1 MAEAATAQKTTG
13 RGRSQRPRSARR
25 PRREEREYEQR
36 VVDLARVT
44 RVTSG
49 GKRMSFRAT
58 VVVGDKK
65 GKVGY
70 GIAKGKDVQAAI
82 QKAVAK
88 AEKAVIR
95 VPMKKNTIPHEMLIK
110 FKAAKVL
117 LKPAPEGTGVIAGG
131 AVRLVLEL
139 SGIRDIVAKMLGSTS
154 KHNNVHATIEVLKK
168 LQLAAQKKVQKNS

>member
-1 MAEAATAQKTTG
+1 MPEAATVQKKQQG
-13 RGRSQRPRSARR
+13 NRGRNQRPRGNRR
-25 PRREEREYEQR
+25 PRREEREFEQR

-65 GKVGY
+65 GRVGY

-88 AEKAVIR
+88 GEKSVIR
-95 VPMKKNTIPHEMLIK
+95 VPMKKNTIPHAINKK

-117 LKPAPEGTGVIAGG
+117 LKPAPDGTGVIAGG
-131 AVRLVLEL
+131 AVRIVLEL
-139 SGIRDIVAKMLGSTS
+139 SGIKDIVGKMLGSTS
-154 KHNNVHATIEVLKK
+154 KHNNVHATIEALKD
-168 LQLAAQKKVQKNS
+168 LQLAAAKKA